1 MEGNIV
7 NYITQIRGVSYKPS
21 DLHDSLN
28 KNSIILLRANNINN
42 GKIDFEDVV
51 YVDKSK
57 VSETQ
62 VLRKNDILICASSGS
77 KKLVGKA
84 ASFNESI
91 ECTFGAFCK
100 VIRPRNILGS
110 YLSAFFQSEYYRFH
124 ISQLAN
130 GANINNI
137 KNEHINSF
145 SIPERSFEE
154 QKEISYKVSYLN
166 GIIESYNRELDL
178 LDELIKARFVEMF
191 GDPMINPY
199 KWKVI
204 NISEVLRA
212 KASNGFFSRRDDYC
226 DDGNVKVLGVANV
239 VNRMYSQVVDLPRT
253 NANERDIEKFEVKY
267 GDMLF
272 CRSSLVAEG
281 IGKASIIPEGVQTNI
296 LFECHVIRLP
306 LDLDKCVP
314 EFLQTLS
321 TTKFFR
327 NQIISKSKTATM
339 TTIGQDGI
347 LKTNI
352 ILPPLEKQ
360 KEYYNFVKQIDKSRF
375 MGENYVLIS
384 VILQPFHKLIQ

>member
-1 MEGNIV
+1 MKIKIGDITKIRTGKLDANAADENGQYPFFTCSKEPLKINTYSYDCECVLVAGNGDLNVKYYNGKFDAYQRTYIIEDDSDGLLFMPYLYFFMESYIDELRKQSIGGVIKYIKLKNLTDALIELPSIEVQRKIV
-7 NYITQIRGVSYKPS
+7 N
-21 DLHDSLN
+21 
-28 KNSIILLRANNINN
+28 IIS
-42 GKIDFEDVV
+42 
-51 YVDKSK
+51 KSK
-57 VSETQ
+57 EIVR
-62 VLRKNDILICASSGS
+62 RKE
-77 KKLVGKA
+77 
-84 ASFNESI
+84 NE
-91 ECTFGAFCK
+91 
-100 VIRPRNILGS
+100 
-110 YLSAFFQSEYYRFH
+110 
-124 ISQLAN
+124 
-130 GANINNI
+130 
-137 KNEHINSF
+137 
-145 SIPERSFEE
+145 FE
-154 QKEISYKVSYLN
+154 
-166 GIIESYNRELDL
+166 L
-178 LDELIKARFVEMF
+178 LDELVKARFMEMF

-199 KWKVI
+199 EWKVI

-226 DDGNVKVLGVANV
+226 DDGNVEVLGVANV

-253 NANERDIEKFEVKY
+253 NANEKDIEKFEVKY

-360 KEYYNFVKQIDKSRF
+360 KEYYNFVKQIDKSRLLSNHSLF
-375 MGENYVLIS
+375 LIKS
-384 VILQPFHKLIQ
+384 IIF

>member
-154 QKEISYKVSYLN
+154 QKEISYKVSSLN

-191 GDPMINPY
+191 GDENNSKGWEI
-199 KWKVI
+199 V
-204 NISEVLRA
+204 NIE
-212 KASNGFFSRRDDYC
+212 D
-226 DDGNVKVLGVANV
+226 VANV
-239 VNRMYSQVVDLPRT
+239 QVGVVIKPSQYYT
-253 NANERDIEKFEVKY
+253 NQDNGIKAF
-267 GDMLF
+267 
-272 CRSSLVAEG
+272 RSLNIGNGYIKDDDWVYFSKEG
-281 IGKASIIPEGVQTNI
+281 NKKNKKSI
-296 LFECHVIRLP
+296 
-306 LDLDKCVP
+306 
-314 EFLQTLS
+314 LS
-321 TTKFFR
+321 TNDVLVVRSGAPGTACVVTSEYAGSNAIDVIIAHPDFQKVDSHYLCTYT
-327 NQIISKSKTATM
+327 NMPHGKSQIIEGTGGAAQQHFNVGKYNK
-339 TTIGQDGI
+339 
-347 LKTNI
+347 LKLM
-352 ILPPLEKQ
+352 LPPLEYQKQ
-360 KEYYNFVKQIDKSRF
+360 YVKFLEEIDKSRLLSNHSLF
-375 MGENYVLIS
+375 LIKS
-384 VILQPFHKLIQ
+384 IIF

>member
-1 MEGNIV
+1 MDGNIV

-42 GKIDFEDVV
+42 GKINFEDVV

-110 YLSAFFQSEYYRFH
+110 YLSAFFQSEYYKFH

-154 QKEISYKVSYLN
+154 QKEISYKVSSLN
-166 GIIESYNRELDL
+166 RIIESYNRELEL

-191 GDPMINPY
+191 GDNKYEELAVEKVCTSIVDCPHTTPKYNGDLRNPAIRTSEIKKGFITWDTMKYVSDEEYIERTARLKPQQGDIVYGREGTFGNAAILPKGY
-199 KWKVI
+199 KFCLGQRVMLLRP
-204 NISEVLRA
+204 NNEFCISQYLLRA
-212 KASNGFFSRRDDYC
+212 LISDEVYNQALAKNNASTVAHV
-226 DDGNVKVLGVANV
+226 NVK
-239 VNRMYSQVVDLPRT
+239 D
-253 NANERDIEKFEVKY
+253 VKNF
-267 GDMLF
+267 M
-272 CRSSLVAEG
+272 
-281 IGKASIIPEGVQTNI
+281 IPV
-296 LFECHVIRLP
+296 
-306 LDLDKCVP
+306 
-314 EFLQTLS
+314 
-321 TTKFFR
+321 
-327 NQIISKSKTATM
+327 
-339 TTIGQDGI
+339 
-347 LKTNI
+347 
-352 ILPPLEKQ
+352 PPLELQ
-360 KEYYNFVKQIDKSRF
+360 NQFASFVEEIDKSR
-375 MGENYVLIS
+375 S
-384 VILQPFHKLIQ
+384 RIQKSLKASQELFDSLMQEYFG

>member
-178 LDELIKARFVEMF
+178 SDELIKARFVEMF

>member
-42 GKIDFEDVV
+42 GKINFEDVV

-77 KKLVGKA
+77 KKLVRKA

-110 YLSAFFQSEYYRFH
+110 YLSAFFQSEYYKFH

-154 QKEISYKVSYLN
+154 QKEISYKVSSLN
-166 GIIESYNRELDL
+166 RIIESYNRELEL

-191 GDPMINPY
+191 GDNKYEELAVEKVCTSIVDCPHTTPKYNGDLRNPAIRTSEIKKGFITWDTMKYVSDEEYIERTARLKPQQGDIVYGREGTFGNAAILPKGY
-199 KWKVI
+199 KFCLGQRVMLLRP
-204 NISEVLRA
+204 NNEFCISQYLLRA
-212 KASNGFFSRRDDYC
+212 LISDEVYNQALAKNNASTVAHV
-226 DDGNVKVLGVANV
+226 NVK
-239 VNRMYSQVVDLPRT
+239 D
-253 NANERDIEKFEVKY
+253 VKNF
-267 GDMLF
+267 M
-272 CRSSLVAEG
+272 
-281 IGKASIIPEGVQTNI
+281 IPV
-296 LFECHVIRLP
+296 
-306 LDLDKCVP
+306 
-314 EFLQTLS
+314 
-321 TTKFFR
+321 
-327 NQIISKSKTATM
+327 
-339 TTIGQDGI
+339 
-347 LKTNI
+347 
-352 ILPPLEKQ
+352 PPLELQ
-360 KEYYNFVKQIDKSRF
+360 NQFASFVEEIDKSRLR
-375 MGENYVLIS
+375 ELLAIKQ
-384 VILQPFHKLIQ
+384 IKLLLHDSWFLFY

>member
-42 GKIDFEDVV
+42 GKINFEDVV

-110 YLSAFFQSEYYRFH
+110 YLSAFFQSEYYKFH

-154 QKEISYKVSYLN
+154 QKEISYKVSSLN
-166 GIIESYNRELDL
+166 RIIESYNRELEL

-191 GDPMINPY
+191 GDNKYEELAVEKVCTSIVDCPHTTPKYNGDLRNPAIRTSEIKKGFITWDTMKYVSDEEYIERTARLKPQQGDIVYGREGTFGNAAILPKGY
-199 KWKVI
+199 KFCLGQRVMLLRP
-204 NISEVLRA
+204 NNEFCISQYLLRA
-212 KASNGFFSRRDDYC
+212 LISDEVYNQALAKNNASTVAHV
-226 DDGNVKVLGVANV
+226 NVK
-239 VNRMYSQVVDLPRT
+239 D
-253 NANERDIEKFEVKY
+253 VKNF
-267 GDMLF
+267 M
-272 CRSSLVAEG
+272 
-281 IGKASIIPEGVQTNI
+281 IPV
-296 LFECHVIRLP
+296 
-306 LDLDKCVP
+306 
-314 EFLQTLS
+314 
-321 TTKFFR
+321 
-327 NQIISKSKTATM
+327 
-339 TTIGQDGI
+339 
-347 LKTNI
+347 
-352 ILPPLEKQ
+352 PPLELQ
-360 KEYYNFVKQIDKSRF
+360 NQFASFVEEIDKSR
-375 MGENYVLIS
+375 S
-384 VILQPFHKLIQ
+384 RIQKSLKASQELFDSLMQEYFG

>member
-42 GKIDFEDVV
+42 GKINFEDVV

-110 YLSAFFQSEYYRFH
+110 YLSAFFQSEYYKFH

-154 QKEISYKVSYLN
+154 QKEISYKVSSLN
-166 GIIESYNRELDL
+166 RIIESYNRELEL

-191 GDPMINPY
+191 GDNKYEELAVEKVCTSIVDCPHTTPKYNGDLRNPAIRTSEIKKGFITWDTMKYVSDEEYIERTARLKPQQGDIVYGREGTFGNAAILPKGY
-199 KWKVI
+199 KFCLGQRVMLLRP
-204 NISEVLRA
+204 NNEFCISQYLLRA
-212 KASNGFFSRRDDYC
+212 LISDEVYNQALAKNNASTVAHV
-226 DDGNVKVLGVANV
+226 NVK
-239 VNRMYSQVVDLPRT
+239 D
-253 NANERDIEKFEVKY
+253 VKNF
-267 GDMLF
+267 M
-272 CRSSLVAEG
+272 
-281 IGKASIIPEGVQTNI
+281 IPV
-296 LFECHVIRLP
+296 
-306 LDLDKCVP
+306 
-314 EFLQTLS
+314 
-321 TTKFFR
+321 
-327 NQIISKSKTATM
+327 
-339 TTIGQDGI
+339 
-347 LKTNI
+347 
-352 ILPPLEKQ
+352 PPLELQ
-360 KEYYNFVKQIDKSRF
+360 NQFASFVEEIDKSRLR
-375 MGENYVLIS
+375 ELLAIKQ
-384 VILQPFHKLIQ
+384 IKLLLHDSWFLFY

>member
-7 NYITQIRGVSYKPS
+7 NYITQIRGVLYKPS

-42 GKIDFEDVV
+42 GKINFEDVV

-110 YLSAFFQSEYYRFH
+110 YLSAFFQSEYYKFH

-154 QKEISYKVSYLN
+154 QKEISYKVSSLN
-166 GIIESYNRELDL
+166 RIIESYNRELEL
-178 LDELIKARFVEMF
+178 LDELIKAR
-191 GDPMINPY
+191 
-199 KWKVI
+199 
-204 NISEVLRA
+204 LR
-212 KASNGFFSRRDDYC
+212 FH
-226 DDGNVKVLGVANV
+226 
-239 VNRMYSQVVDLPRT
+239 
-253 NANERDIEKFEVKY
+253 
-267 GDMLF
+267 LF
-272 CRSSLVAEG
+272 
-281 IGKASIIPEGVQTNI
+281 
-296 LFECHVIRLP
+296 
-306 LDLDKCVP
+306 
-314 EFLQTLS
+314 
-321 TTKFFR
+321 
-327 NQIISKSKTATM
+327 
-339 TTIGQDGI
+339 
-347 LKTNI
+347 
-352 ILPPLEKQ
+352 
-360 KEYYNFVKQIDKSRF
+360 
-375 MGENYVLIS
+375 
-384 VILQPFHKLIQ
+384 

>member
-42 GKIDFEDVV
+42 GKINFEDVV

-110 YLSAFFQSEYYRFH
+110 YLSAFFQSEYYKFH

-154 QKEISYKVSYLN
+154 QKEISYKVSSLN
-166 GIIESYNRELDL
+166 RIIESYNRELEL

-191 GDPMINPY
+191 GDPEDNPF
-199 KWKVI
+199 KWDKMPLS
-204 NISEVLRA
+204 NIMLNANNGMARRGSDENGNIVLRLVELQDGYINYSNPNRICLNENEKKRYLLKNNDFLFA
-212 KASNGFFSRRDDYC
+212 RVNGNPDNVGRCAVFHDIGEDVYHNDHIIRVHFNEELLNGVFASELINSNF
-226 DDGNVKVLGVANV
+226 
-239 VNRMYSQVVDLPRT
+239 
-253 NANERDIEKFEVKY
+253 
-267 GDMLF
+267 
-272 CRSSLVAEG
+272 
-281 IGKASIIPEGVQTNI
+281 GKRQLKKRI
-296 LFECHVIRLP
+296 
-306 LDLDKCVP
+306 
-314 EFLQTLS
+314 
-321 TTKFFR
+321 
-327 NQIISKSKTATM
+327 KTSAGQYTVS
-339 TTIGQDGI
+339 QDGI
-347 LKTNI
+347 GAI
-352 ILPPLEKQ
+352 VSIVPPLELQ
-360 KEYYNFVKQIDKSRF
+360 NQFASFVEEIDKSRLR
-375 MGENYVLIS
+375 ELLAIKQ
-384 VILQPFHKLIQ
+384 IKLLLHDSWFLFY

>member
-191 GDPMINPY
+191 GDPRINPMNFHKSRLKDTCDIITGNTPSRKNQEY
-199 KWKVI
+199 YGNYIEWIKTD
-204 NISEVLRA
+204 NIVTNKLNPTYA
-212 KASNGFFSRRDDYC
+212 KENLSKEGMDVGRI
-226 DDGNVKVLGVANV
+226 
-239 VNRMYSQVVDLPRT
+239 VDKNCILM
-253 NANERDIEKFEVKY
+253 ACIA
-267 GDMLF
+267 GSI
-272 CRSSLVAEG
+272 SS
-281 IGKASIIPEGVQTNI
+281 IGKVCVTDRKVAFNQQINAIVPKKYNCMFLYVLLQVSKEYLVDGINMALKGI
-296 LFECHVIRLP
+296 L
-306 LDLDKCVP
+306 
-314 EFLQTLS
+314 
-321 TTKFFR
+321 
-327 NQIISKSKTATM
+327 SKSRLEEKQF
-339 TTIGQDGI
+339 IV
-347 LKTNI
+347 
-352 ILPPLEKQ
+352 PPLELQ
-360 KEYYNFVKQIDKSRF
+360 NQFASFVEEIDKSR
-375 MGENYVLIS
+375 S
-384 VILQPFHKLIQ
+384 RIQKSLEASQELFDSLMQEYFG

>member
-42 GKIDFEDVV
+42 GKINFEDVV

-110 YLSAFFQSEYYRFH
+110 YLSAFFQSEYYKFH

-154 QKEISYKVSYLN
+154 QKEISYKVSSLN
-166 GIIESYNRELDL
+166 RIIESYNRELEL

-191 GDPMINPY
+191 GDPEDNPF
-199 KWKVI
+199 KWDKMPLS
-204 NISEVLRA
+204 NIMLNANNGMARRGSDENGNIVLRLVELQDGYINYSNPNRICLNENEKKRYLLKNNDFLFA
-212 KASNGFFSRRDDYC
+212 RVNGNPDNVGRCAVFHDIGEDVYHNDHIIRVHFNEELLNGVFASELINSNF
-226 DDGNVKVLGVANV
+226 
-239 VNRMYSQVVDLPRT
+239 
-253 NANERDIEKFEVKY
+253 
-267 GDMLF
+267 
-272 CRSSLVAEG
+272 
-281 IGKASIIPEGVQTNI
+281 GKRQLKKRI
-296 LFECHVIRLP
+296 
-306 LDLDKCVP
+306 
-314 EFLQTLS
+314 
-321 TTKFFR
+321 
-327 NQIISKSKTATM
+327 KTSAGQYTVS
-339 TTIGQDGI
+339 QDGI
-347 LKTNI
+347 GAI
-352 ILPPLEKQ
+352 VSIVPPLELQ
-360 KEYYNFVKQIDKSRF
+360 NQFASFVEEIDKSR
-375 MGENYVLIS
+375 S
-384 VILQPFHKLIQ
+384 RIQKSLKASQELFDSLMQEYFG